1 MRLLPK
7 SKSVE
12 TVSLIADSIGSSR
25 GEAAMRLLSKSKPVE
40 TVSLIADSIGSSRGK
55 VAMCLLLNGNL
66 LRLSH

>member
-25 GEAAMRLLSKSKPVE
+25 GELTMCLQSVE
-40 TVSLIADSIGSSRGK
+40 TVSLIADSIGSSRGE
-55 VAMCLLLNGNL
+55 VAVRLLPK
-66 LRLSH
+66 S

>member
-1 MRLLPK
+1 MSLLPKFKSVETVSLFADRIGSSRGEVAMCLLPK

-25 GEAAMRLLSKSKPVE
+25 GE
-40 TVSLIADSIGSSRGK
+40 
-55 VAMCLLLNGNL
+55 VAMHLLLNGNL

>member
-25 GEAAMRLLSKSKPVE
+25 GEVAMRLQSVE
-40 TVSLIADSIGSSRGK
+40 TVFLIADSIGSSRRE
-55 VAMCLLLNGNL
+55 VAMCLLPN
-66 LRLSH
+66 S

>member
-12 TVSLIADSIGSSR
+12 TVSLIADNIWSSR
-25 GEAAMRLLSKSKPVE
+25 GEVAMCLLPKSVE
-40 TVSLIADSIGSSRGK
+40 NVPLIADSIGSSRGE
-55 VAMCLLLNGNL
+55 VAMRLLLNGNL